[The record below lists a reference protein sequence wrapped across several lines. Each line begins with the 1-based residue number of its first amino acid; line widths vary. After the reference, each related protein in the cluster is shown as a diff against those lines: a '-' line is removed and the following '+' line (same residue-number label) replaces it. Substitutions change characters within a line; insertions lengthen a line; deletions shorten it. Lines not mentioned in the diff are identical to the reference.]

1 MKTRVLLYI
10 LIFSVLISLSNC
22 AKRGEGYGTTY
33 QYVLG
38 YCKLHKVRYISY
50 IRDIKPTTIRLG
62 FQADCVRREIDV
74 DGKTVPNPQFLKL
87 AKEYGDS
94 GEDYSSSIGP
104 VHAGIAINVV
114 DFKIY
119 ENSCT
124 RKRDVSDRFVIIYE
138 DLYDLMLDI
147 RKKKRYDGRSDK
159 RIIKNV
165 SNLTT
170 EDLKWLPDN
179 FSLEYNPDDV
189 KFPYI
194 LEITYGDGSKFS
206 YHLQ

>member
-1 MKTRVLLYI
+1 
-10 LIFSVLISLSNC
+10 
-22 AKRGEGYGTTY
+22 
-33 QYVLG
+33 
-38 YCKLHKVRYISY
+38 VRYINY
-50 IRDIKPTTIRLG
+50 IRDVKPTTIQLE
-62 FQADCVRREIDV
+62 FQADCVRRKINV
-74 DGKTVPNPQFLKL
+74 DGKKVPNPQFLKL

-94 GEDYSSSIGP
+94 GEDYLSSSGP
-104 VHAGIAINVV
+104 VHACIAINVV

>member
-22 AKRGEGYGTTY
+22 AKREGYASTY
-33 QYVLG
+33 QYVLD
-38 YCKLHKVRYISY
+38 YCKLHKVIYINY
-50 IRDIKPTTIRLG
+50 IRDVKPTTIQLE
-62 FQADCVRREIDV
+62 FQADCVRRKINV
-74 DGKTVPNPQFLKL
+74 DGKKVPNPQFLKL

-94 GEDYSSSIGP
+94 GEDYLSSSGP
-104 VHAGIAINVV
+104 VHACIAINVV